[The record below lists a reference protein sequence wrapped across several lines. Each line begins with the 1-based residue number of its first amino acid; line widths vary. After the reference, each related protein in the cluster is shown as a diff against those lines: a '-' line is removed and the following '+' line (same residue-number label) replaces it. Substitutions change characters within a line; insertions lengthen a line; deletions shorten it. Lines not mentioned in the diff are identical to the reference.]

1 MTKRARRF
9 RASRAIGPAAALVLA
24 VAQPAGAS
32 DRLDWADGD
41 RAEWVLASPVAPG
54 PYLQLAQTIPGY
66 DGENPDKPTGPPNI
80 PPRRP
85 VPPPSDPIPTPD
97 VPPPPAPPP
106 PPISIDKPMSPGS
119 GGNVTPPPVP
129 PPPVPPPPVPPP
141 PTPPPPT
148 PPPPVPPPPVPPT
161 PPTPPPT
168 VPGSPA
174 SGLAPTMVERAVAQP
189 PLPTDVPPP
198 AMLPPPGSDDLAE
211 ALPDE
216 VLILLRPGLGQAA
229 ADAIARDYAM
239 GLAETIPLLILGT
252 EAYRLLIV
260 QSRPIG
266 PLVDLLNLDP
276 RIQIAQPNYRYR
288 TMQTQPAAARP
299 LRQYAL
305 ERLQAEQANRIARG
319 QGVRVAVIDTRID
332 AGHPALAGRLAGV
345 VDVIGLAERDPGQH
359 GTALAGIIA
368 ADGRLRGIAPQV
380 QLLSIQA
387 FTPDPANVG
396 SGSSS
401 SDKIARAL
409 DIAVDQ
415 GARILNLSF
424 AGPRDPI
431 VGRMIRRAHERGA
444 VIVAAVGNDGQERT
458 RYPAAFEE
466 VIAVT
471 ATDARDRLYKQ
482 ANRGGFVGVAAPGVD
497 IVTTGPGNSIQSL
510 SGTSMAAAYVSGVAA
525 LLLERDPSLKPD
537 EVRAMI
543 EASTI
548 DLGAPGKDS
557 EYGAGRVDAFR
568 AVSRGRQSSEAPAGR

>member
-1 MTKRARRF
+1 M
-9 RASRAIGPAAALVLA
+9 
-24 VAQPAGAS
+24 
-32 DRLDWADGD
+32 
-41 RAEWVLASPVAPG
+41 
-54 PYLQLAQTIPGY
+54 
-66 DGENPDKPTGPPNI
+66 
-80 PPRRP
+80 
-85 VPPPSDPIPTPD
+85 
-97 VPPPPAPPP
+97 
-106 PPISIDKPMSPGS
+106 
-119 GGNVTPPPVP
+119 
-129 PPPVPPPPVPPP
+129 
-141 PTPPPPT
+141 
-148 PPPPVPPPPVPPT
+148 
-161 PPTPPPT
+161 
-168 VPGSPA
+168 
-174 SGLAPTMVERAVAQP
+174 
-189 PLPTDVPPP
+189 
-198 AMLPPPGSDDLAE
+198 
-211 ALPDE
+211 
-216 VLILLRPGLGQAA
+216 LILLRPGLGASA

-288 TMQTQPAAARP
+288 TMQTRPTAPPP

-332 AGHPALAGRLAGV
+332 AAHPALAGRLAGV

-415 GARILNLSF
+415 GARVLNLSF

-431 VGRMIRRAHERGA
+431 VGRMIRRAHEQGA

-482 ANRGGFVGVAAPGVD
+482 ANRGRFVGVAAPGVD

-568 AVSRGRQSSEAPAGR
+568 AVSRGRQSSEVPAGR